1 MNPLCPNCSCAM
13 SRAERS
19 RNAFV
24 CAPCRE
30 IIQFFNVGQNEDH
43 TRRFG
48 AGVIVEARATEM
60 SP

>member
-1 MNPLCPNCSCAM
+1 MNPLCPNCSRPM
-13 SRAERS
+13 FKAEAA

-30 IIQFFNVGQNEDH
+30 IIQFFNVGVSEDH

-48 AGVIVEARATEM
+48 AGVILETYAPEM
-60 SP
+60 SA